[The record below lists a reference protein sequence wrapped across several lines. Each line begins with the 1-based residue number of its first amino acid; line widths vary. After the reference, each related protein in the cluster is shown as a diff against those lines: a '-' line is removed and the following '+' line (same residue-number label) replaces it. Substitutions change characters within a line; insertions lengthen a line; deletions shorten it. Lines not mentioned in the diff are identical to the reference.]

1 MTEHETRRL
10 KLIPFTLALKKT
22 VLTDKHQLAALL
34 HVDVPE
40 SWPGPDIA
48 EALPFFISLLEKRPY
63 EPVWDGII
71 VHKEDRKIIGDMGF
85 KGPPDETGRVEI
97 GYSIIPE
104 YRNQGYATE
113 MACHL
118 IAWALQQPG
127 VTSVIAECL
136 HNNLG
141 SIKVLEKAGMQRTAL
156 DGELLKWEI
165 QREYSES

>member
-10 KLIPFTLALKKT
+10 KLIPFTLELKKAA
-22 VLTDKHQLAALL
+22 LTDKQQIATCLQ
-34 HVDVPE
+34 VRVPE
-40 SWPGPDIA
+40 NWPGPDIA
-48 EALPFFISLLEKRPY
+48 EALPFLITRLEKQPY
-63 EPVWDGII
+63 TPVWDGII
-71 VHKEDRKIIGDMGF
+71 VHKEDQAIIGDMGF

-113 MACHL
+113 MACRL

-165 QREYSES
+165 QKLHAES